1 MSAMWSPDRFASTL
15 DFAATA
21 HGEQKI
27 TGSGRPYVVHLVKVA
42 AEVLN
47 AWTESRDFDVE
58 LAVTCALLHDSME
71 DAGVTREQLAARFG
85 EAVASG
91 VQALTKD
98 HQLEKSVRMGDSL
111 RRLQSQPRAVQVVKL
126 ADRITNL
133 EPPPSSW
140 TKEKRLAYRDEA
152 RLIGEALGSAHAG
165 LAARLEARR
174 QAYAQY
180 C

>member
-1 MSAMWSPDRFASTL
+1 MWSADRFAATL
-15 DFAATA
+15 DFAAKA
-21 HGEQKI
+21 HGAQTI
-27 TGSGRPYVVHLVKVA
+27 SGSGHPYVVHVVKVA

-47 AWTESRDFDVE
+47 AWAETRDFDVE

-71 DAGVTREQLAARFG
+71 DAGVTHEQLAAQFG
-85 EAVASG
+85 EAVANG

-98 HQLEKSVRMGDSL
+98 HRLEKAARMGDSL
-111 RRLQSQPRAVQVVKL
+111 RRLQAQPRAVQVVKL

-133 EPPPSSW
+133 EPPPPSW
-140 TKEKRLAYRDEA
+140 SKEKRSAYRDEA
-152 RLIGEALGSAHAG
+152 RLIGEALGGAHAG

-174 QAYAQY
+174 QAYVQY

>member
-1 MSAMWSPDRFASTL
+1 MWNPDRFASTL
-15 DFAATA
+15 DFAATV
-21 HGEQKI
+21 HGDQKI

-47 AWTESRDFDVE
+47 AWAESRDFDVE

-98 HQLEKSVRMGDSL
+98 HQLEKSARMGDSL
-111 RRLQSQPRAVQVVKL
+111 RRLQAQPRAVQVVKL

-133 EPPPSSW
+133 EPPPSTWS
-140 TKEKRLAYRDEA
+140 KEKRLAYREEA
-152 RLIGEALGSAHAG
+152 RLIGEALGSAHPG

-174 QAYAQY
+174 HAYVQY